1 MIKKKNFNNAVSNY
15 ISVFYLGSG
24 PVKII
29 QMQIRKIDLL
39 I

>member
-1 MIKKKNFNNAVSNY
+1 MIIKKIFKAVSNY